1 MKTNQEARKIKLFNF
16 FQNRLKT
23 DLSIPAKYTQ
33 TVGRQTENYCSKRK
47 NFEICVCS

>member
-1 MKTNQEARKIKLFNF
+1 MKTNQEARQIKLFNF

-33 TVGRQTENYCSKRK
+33 TLEVQGNLQTGDKEYDGGGDN
-47 NFEICVCS
+47 

>member
-33 TVGRQTENYCSKRK
+33 TVGRQTQHINWTGST
-47 NFEICVCS
+47 NMF